1 MKKDFDEKIIKI
13 ALDNIRTPEYDIF
26 SKVEKEIK
34 NKKSNISFKKAVSV
48 GVAICLCLTLS
59 VGVMAATIPS
69 FNKFLSVVSPEIA
82 SILQRVEV
90 SSEDNGIKMEVI
102 AAMSDDETTV
112 IYFTMKDLIGD
123 RIDETL
129 DIYDYWMNKGSMFTC
144 ELVDYNKSTKTATL
158 RMESNGGE
166 KINNKKVDLNI
177 KSIIS
182 QKSTLDEIDT
192 GINISDISE
201 VKDSQ
206 TIPLDMKNISGAGGD
221 LIDELESQ
229 DTIKVLKVDQ
239 MNITLPKIGLMH
251 ISNIGY
257 IDGRLHIQTKWV
269 RNRVNDHGYLYLA
282 DSSGNN
288 LNVKMSN
295 IYFGVNKSHKA
306 TYGDEYVEYIFDVDK
321 IGLNE
326 VKLMGS
332 FTSSRNYTEG
342 NWKTSFKVERIKEQ
356 KKIDCNIELDTWS
369 VNNISV
375 SPLGITLTG
384 NGKESI
390 PSYDSISVSINMKD
404 GSTKTFSTRVSSV
417 EDGKTKVKYM
427 PSLPLDLSL
436 IKSINING
444 TIIEINSLK

>member
-1 MKKDFDEKIIKI
+1 MKKDFDEKIIKS

-34 NKKSNISFKKAVSV
+34 NKESNISFKKAISV

-69 FNKFLSVVSPEIA
+69 FNKLLSVVSLEIA

-112 IYFTMKDLIGD
+112 IYFTMQDLTGD

-129 DIYDYWMNKGSMFTC
+129 NISDYGMSKGSMFTC

-166 KINNKKVDLNI
+166 KINNEKVEFNI
-177 KSIIS
+177 RSFVGDRSI
-182 QKSTLDEIDT
+182 LHGIDT
-192 GINISDISE
+192 GITIVDILA

-206 TIPLDMKNISGAGGD
+206 TIPFDMKNLSGIGGD
-221 LIDELESQ
+221 LIEELRSQ
-229 DTIKVLKVDQ
+229 DTIELLKVDQ
-239 MNITLPKIGLMH
+239 MNLTLPKIDLMH

-257 IDGRLHIQTKWV
+257 IDGRLHIQTKWS
-269 RNRVNDHGYLYLA
+269 RDRVNDYGDLYLA
-282 DSSGNN
+282 DSSGNT
-288 LNVKMSN
+288 LDVRMSN
-295 IYFGVNKSHKA
+295 VYFGVNESNEA
-306 TYGDEYVEYIFDVDK
+306 TYGNGYIEYIFDIDK
-321 IGLNE
+321 TELNE
-326 VKLMGS
+326 VKLMAT
-332 FTSSRNYTEG
+332 FTSNRNYTEG
-342 NWKTSFKVERIKEQ
+342 NWKTSFKIEAIEEQ
-356 KKIDCNIELDTWS
+356 KKIDCNIELGTGSIDS
-369 VNNISV
+369 ISV
-375 SPLGITLTG
+375 SPLGVTLTG
-384 NGKESI
+384 SVKDI

-417 EDGKTKVKYM
+417 EDGKTKLKYM

-444 TIIEINSLK
+444 TIIKMNSLK